1 VAEEL
6 KYPHW
11 QRLFQDAVW
20 EFNPREHR
28 VKLRSAETVLQD
40 RLQVL
45 STDRAQKE
53 ERHALLDALSTI
65 NGLKKISRPV
75 DRQTRI

>member
-1 VAEEL
+1 MAEEL

-20 EFNPREHR
+20 EFNPHEHR
-28 VKLRSAETVLQD
+28 VKLRSAETVLRD

-45 STDRAQKE
+45 PTDSAQSE

-65 NGLKKISRPV
+65 HDLGKISEPL
-75 DRQTRI
+75 DRQRGL